1 MFYNLIFD
9 IMKLNEIG
17 EAMRIVDRL
26 LKVYSENRRIC
37 YAYVFRFMGNRE
49 DTEDVMQ
56 TAYYRAC
63 RTDYSKIPIEKLLC
77 WLLVIC
83 RNECFRELKK
93 RGRECSL
100 EVMAPY
106 LEELR
111 YEEDMLEF
119 FYIETAQ
126 ASLLKVDE
134 RLRAPIKEILLEGAP
149 IRAAARKYD
158 VPESS
163 VRYSMKKVKKDL
175 KKIFV
180 GSLRD

>member
-1 MFYNLIFD
+1 M
-9 IMKLNEIG
+9 
-17 EAMRIVDRL
+17 DRL

-49 DTEDVMQ
+49 DTEDVVQ
-56 TAYYRAC
+56 TAYFRAS
-63 RTDYSKIPIEKLLC
+63 RTDYSKIPTEKLLR
-77 WLLVIC
+77 WLFVIC
-83 RNECFRELKK
+83 RNESYRELKK
-93 RGRECSL
+93 RGRESSL
-100 EVMAPY
+100 ETMAPY

-119 FYIETAQ
+119 FYIETVQ
-126 ASLLKVDE
+126 AVLLKVDE
-134 RLRAPIKEILLEGAP
+134 RVRPAIQESLLDGVS
-149 IRAAARKYD
+149 IRAAARKYG

-163 VRYSMKKVKKDL
+163 VRYSRKKVMKEL